1 MVKEEIEITRIV
13 EKKQGEE
20 EDLIKI
26 KTVE

>member
-20 EDLIKI
+20 EDLIEI